1 MKTWK
6 SRKSYKNAIILKY
19 ENVASKTN
27 SNWFTDIVQIAFYP
41 TCLFRENKNVT
52 LFYFLPLSLKL
63 TKPCAPIFVTFSVFY
78 YNFEHLKLWKTM
90 LLWQITRNIFRN
102 NSVMQYPYNKFSL
115 YSSNSL
121 KQFFENL
128 NLAILSAQ

>member
-1 MKTWK
+1 MKTLK
-6 SRKSYKNAIILKY
+6 SRKFYKNAIILKY

-41 TCLFRENKNVT
+41 TCLFRENKNVP

-63 TKPCAPIFVTFSVFY
+63 TKPYAPIFVTFSDSY
-78 YNFEHLKLWKTM
+78 YNFKHLKLWKTM